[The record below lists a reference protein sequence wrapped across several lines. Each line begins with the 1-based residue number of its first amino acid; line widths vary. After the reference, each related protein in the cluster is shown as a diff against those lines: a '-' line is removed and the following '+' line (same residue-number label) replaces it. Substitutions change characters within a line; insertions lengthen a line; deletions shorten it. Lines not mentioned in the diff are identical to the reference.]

1 MKEEPFILDFDND
14 EQTVLEPDFE
24 NLPYHFHSRLLYAF
38 VPKEKIDA
46 FLDQYPHRT
55 LGSFS
60 NRKCRCIGRFARE
73 YNAFA

>member
-38 VPKEKIDA
+38 VPKEKSMLSWINI
-46 FLDQYPHRT
+46 LIV
-55 LGSFS
+55 L
-60 NRKCRCIGRFARE
+60 
-73 YNAFA
+73 